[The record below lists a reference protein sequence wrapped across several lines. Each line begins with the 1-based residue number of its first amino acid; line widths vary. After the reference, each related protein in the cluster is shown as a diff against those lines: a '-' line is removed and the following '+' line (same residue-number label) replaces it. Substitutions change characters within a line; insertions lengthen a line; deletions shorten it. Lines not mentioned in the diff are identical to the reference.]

1 MAKSS
6 TKPVSSPTRP
16 MTPEKRNVPT
26 ASGKAIKQAAPT
38 AKRPALGSSATKPAK
53 PTLPAKSSKSSQ
65 PSKANG
71 AVLTSKLKQKPA
83 EKPTPKLPNSSKKPV
98 QKPPVTVGAKSSS
111 AGSNSAVRSKSG
123 TAKQLAPPK
132 PSAKSNAAP
141 VAKSAPVKA
150 APAGSATQATKVTHV
165 PKSSPKPTAPAAAKP
180 NPPSVKSSSKVG
192 SLASATTAKTA
203 TTTATKKAP
212 PTAKQPP
219 SALGV
224 AVKPMTKPA
233 SPVGKAAAKP
243 ESKSSETK
251 SSAKS
256 AKASQPEP
264 APPQQPTALPT
275 AQPSVIAKTA
285 AKPAKA
291 GGKVA
296 KATGKGAKILQIEA
310 PVAPP
315 VVVPVKKAVPKAV
328 PIVAVKSPSPA
339 AKYPPVNA
347 DDEFLGIEK
356 LTDAEFIAQQLDM
369 LGHVLSVAL
378 GQARMLQA
386 EADQLAAEME
396 PGDVQFDDESGE
408 GASASMERE
417 KDLAMAAEKVLAAED
432 IERAITRLRN
442 NSYGSC
448 TNCNRP
454 IPRMRLRALPQ
465 ATLCIECKNGG
476 LSRRS

>member
-1 MAKSS
+1 
-6 TKPVSSPTRP
+6 
-16 MTPEKRNVPT
+16 MT
-26 ASGKAIKQAAPT
+26 
-38 AKRPALGSSATKPAK
+38 
-53 PTLPAKSSKSSQ
+53 
-65 PSKANG
+65 
-71 AVLTSKLKQKPA
+71 
-83 EKPTPKLPNSSKKPV
+83 NSE
-98 QKPPVTVGAKSSS
+98 
-111 AGSNSAVRSKSG
+111 
-123 TAKQLAPPK
+123 
-132 PSAKSNAAP
+132 
-141 VAKSAPVKA
+141 
-150 APAGSATQATKVTHV
+150 
-165 PKSSPKPTAPAAAKP
+165 PKSSEP
-180 NPPSVKSSSKVG
+180 
-192 SLASATTAKTA
+192 
-203 TTTATKKAP
+203 
-212 PTAKQPP
+212 
-219 SALGV
+219 
-224 AVKPMTKPA
+224 
-233 SPVGKAAAKP
+233 
-243 ESKSSETK
+243 K

-256 AKASQPEP
+256 ARASQPEA
-264 APPQQPTALPT
+264 APPQPPTALPS
-275 AQPSVIAKTA
+275 AIAKTA

-291 GGKVA
+291 V
-296 KATGKGAKILQIEA
+296 GKGAKAVGKGAKALQIEA

-315 VVVPVKKAVPKAV
+315 VVVPIKKAVPKAV

-339 AKYPPVNA
+339 AKYPRVNA

-432 IERAITRLRN
+432 IERAITRLKN